1 MNYVELQHMEKCCI
15 RVSTAWNLAIMWFG
29 IIVGVTSAFP
39 VFLLSLL
46 RSATLTLIALGTGD
60 WFAFFRR
67 AEASAKQARGTKNAN
82 K

>member
-1 MNYVELQHMEKCCI
+1 MLYPGKHCLELGHYV
-15 RVSTAWNLAIMWFG
+15 VG